1 MLKQNIM
8 KNSLYIIAGLL
19 VLLWAIVTFGFHS
32 FRAIDILL
40 PIAAFIVLL
49 RILFY
54 KKSPKNNNNGSKI

>member
-1 MLKQNIM
+1 M

-32 FRAIDILL
+32 FRTIDILL
-40 PIAAFIVLL
+40 PIAAFVVLL

-54 KKSPKNNNNGSKI
+54 KKSQNNNGNKF

>member
-1 MLKQNIM
+1 M

-32 FRAIDILL
+32 FRVIDILL

-54 KKSPKNNNNGSKI
+54 KKITKANKNGNKI

>member
-1 MLKQNIM
+1 M

-40 PIAAFIVLL
+40 LIAAFIVLL

-54 KKSPKNNNNGSKI
+54 KKTLKNNNYGNKI

>member
-1 MLKQNIM
+1 M

-54 KKSPKNNNNGSKI
+54 KKSLKQNNNGDKF